1 MTRWVLATLALAV
14 LLAAAALARFERSN
28 VLLEPSA
35 TYALPEGAGA
45 LRVLADLADAGW
57 IEQDPRW
64 RVWLQLRRPA
74 ACLQAGVHELPSSAT
89 PAELFAALC
98 QPTRAPDVAITLTEG
113 ETLFAFARRL
123 VEAGFAATEDEV
135 LALAFDAAFAAELG
149 VPSSGLEGYVFPDT
163 YRVAPDASPRAIF
176 TRMVEHGREVH
187 ASVFAEP
194 TRSPL
199 IADLGLSD
207 ADLVTIASIVEREA
221 VVPDEEPRI
230 ARVVYNRLAAGM
242 KLQMDPTCVY
252 DRALDGQAASPET
265 CRDPASRYSTY
276 VIEGLPPTPIGN
288 PGRSALRATLA
299 PADDPDVLYFVA
311 IGDGSGRHAFAD
323 DYDTHRANVR
333 ALRARRAA
341 EASTPPTE

>member
-1 MTRWVLATLALAV
+1 MIRALLVAAIAIGLAGAGAF
-14 LLAAAALARFERSN
+14 ARFERMD
-28 VLLEPSA
+28 VLLEPDA
-35 TYALPEGAGA
+35 AYTLPAGAGP
-45 LRVLADLADAGW
+45 LRVLSDLADAGV
-57 IEQDPRW
+57 IAEDVRW
-64 RVWLQLRRPA
+64 RAWLALRKPA
-74 ACLQAGVHELPSSAT
+74 GCLQAGDHMLPAAAT

-98 QPTRAPDVAITLTEG
+98 QPTRAPDVALTLTEG

-123 VEAGFAATEDEV
+123 AEAGFASSEDAALE
-135 LALAFDAAFAAELG
+135 LAFSEAFADELG
-149 VPSSGLEGYVFPDT
+149 VPSTTLEGYVFPDT
-163 YRVAPDASPRAIF
+163 YRFAEDASARDVFA
-176 TRMVEHGREVH
+176 RMVAHGQEVRGE
-187 ASVFAEP
+187 VFESTP
-194 TRSPL
+194 RTPF
-199 IADLGLSD
+199 ADELGLSD

-221 VVPDEEPRI
+221 VVPDEEPII
-230 ARVVYNRLAAGM
+230 ARVVYNRLRRGM

-323 DYDTHRANVR
+323 DYATHRANVR
-333 ALRARRAA
+333 ALRERRAA
-341 EASTPPTE
+341 ER